1 MSSLIQTL
9 NLWGERVPS
18 IAWPLLWQS
27 SLLIGLLFGLDR
39 ALRQRVRAAVRYGLW
54 LVVLIKLL
62 LPPSLALPTGL
73 AWWLSKSHPEPPAKS
88 QPAFVVTYSGASV
101 QRSSPVAVIPRALP
115 PAEVSL
121 EGWALLVWVGVGL
134 ALLGWLGVRWWWLAG
149 DIHRGTPGAQWL
161 EDLLTAARREAGVRR
176 RVRLRVTERPMSP
189 AVCGLLRPAILLPRR
204 LIEHL
209 PAAQLRAVLLHE
221 LVHLRRGDLWV
232 NCLQTLLQVVY
243 WWHPLFWL
251 ANARIRRVREE
262 AVDDKVVLALGSEG
276 DHYAPTL
283 LEVARLAFHRPLAS
297 LGLVGIL
304 ESRSALRQ
312 RIERLV
318 NIRPPKKAGL
328 SAVAMVGIAV
338 FAAVAVPMG
347 EAPSKTTA
355 ATNTLLTTRV
365 FKLDLNTFYQEID
378 RLGFFKPDSTSGA
391 SGTSQHVIART
402 NVLEEVRAA
411 LVNYFATLGVKLEP
425 PKSLFWNDRIG
436 KLLVHATPQD
446 LEVIESAIQFLN
458 EAPSHIHIS
467 AKFIELPED
476 ACKAFLVQWGPA
488 SNSVL
493 GGFTGIL
500 TPPQARKALKELEEK
515 TGVDIISSPGL
526 TTLSGRQGQIQMVD
540 IKTIVTGLTS
550 AVTNG
555 ATNFLYETQA
565 IPVGPVLD
573 VLPTISADGYT
584 ISMTLLPTVT
594 EFIGYDAPPREIT
607 TNPINQPF
615 ELAQLP
621 LPVFRV
627 RQLTSSAIV
636 WSGHTLVMGNF
647 PDRLITRKP
656 DGGEEAKDHSNAKRR
671 QLLVFVTPTIIDPAG
686 NRIHPDD
693 ETPFVRDNSPP

>member
-9 NLWGERVPS
+9 NLWGESVPS

-88 QPAFVVTYSGASV
+88 QPTFVVTYSGASV

-115 PAEVSL
+115 PPKVSL
-121 EGWALLVWVGVGL
+121 EGWALLVWAGVGL

-149 DIHRGTPGAQWL
+149 DIHRGRPGAQRL

-176 RVRLRVTERPMSP
+176 RVRLRVTDRPMSP

-209 PAAQLRAVLLHE
+209 SPAQLRAVLLHE
-221 LVHLRRGDLWV
+221 LVHLRRGDVWV
-232 NCLQTLLQVVY
+232 NCLQSLLQIVY

-262 AVDDKVVLALGSEG
+262 AVDDAVVLALRSEA

-304 ESRSALRQ
+304 ESRSVLRQ

-355 ATNTLLTTRV
+355 ATNTPLTTRV
-365 FKLDLNTFYQEID
+365 FKVDPNTFYQGLESVGVFTTGSAS
-378 RLGFFKPDSTSGA
+378 RTNGA
-391 SGTSQHVIART
+391 GQHFITRT
-402 NVLEEVRAA
+402 NVQEDVHAA
-411 LVNYFATLGVKLEP
+411 LENYFATLGVNLKP
-425 PKSLFWNDRIG
+425 PKALFWNDWTG

-458 EAPSHIHIS
+458 EAPPHIHIS

-476 ACKAFLVQWGPA
+476 ACKTFLAQWGPA
-488 SNSVL
+488 SNSVS

-500 TPPQARKALKELEEK
+500 APPQARKALKELEGK
-515 TGVDIISSPGL
+515 SGVDIISSPGL

-540 IKTIVTGLTS
+540 IRTIVTGLTS

-555 ATNFLYETQA
+555 VTNFMYETQ
-565 IPVGPVLD
+565 PMPFGPVLD
-573 VLPTISADGYT
+573 VLPTIGADGHT
-584 ISMTLLPTVT
+584 ISMTVLPTVT
-594 EFIGYDAPPREIT
+594 EFIGYDAPPKEIT

-615 ELAQLP
+615 ERAQLP

-636 WSGHTLVMGNF
+636 WDGQTLVMGNF

-656 DGGEEAKDHSNAKRR
+656 DGSQGAKDHANAKQR
-671 QLLVFVTPTIIDPAG
+671 QLLVFVTPTIVDPSG
-686 NRIHPDD
+686 KRIHPDD
-693 ETPFVRDNSPP
+693 ETPSMRDNSPP